1 MEKERDA
8 LQKQLQKLEEA
19 LKLAETKQ
27 GELADEAKRL
37 KAESDAQDTELSA
50 VQEHNQKLVELLEVF
65 RGQIEGLEK

>member
-1 MEKERDA
+1 MEASHAR
-8 LQKQLQKLEEA
+8 
-19 LKLAETKQ
+19 Q